1 MLRKKAIFSPLLDD
15 VSLDGAKGV
24 LVNISSS
31 PGALRMKEYHEILG
45 IIQSHVSPDADFKSG
60 MAEIEDLDEEE
71 IRVTVIATGLND
83 MRLNSTET
91 GLFKKEDVTEEMDS
105 QNSTDTLA
113 NDSLSDPFGSGFNK
127 NVFFYSFIFPEKSFL
142 IYQRTIQ
149 TPVSVTG
156 VGLHSGCRV
165 KLSLKP
171 ATINEGITFI
181 RTDLPDLPSVK
192 CEPFLV
198 NDTRLSSTLVGENNV
213 RVGTVEHLLSAFA
226 CFGIDNITVEI
237 SAQEVPIMDGSSNS
251 FLYLLDQAKV
261 IEQKVRKKYIR
272 IKEVVEVTDSAEDKW
287 VKISPFDGYKVKI
300 ITDFGGHPVFKK
312 EYSTFEVD
320 FAKHSYLDEI
330 SRARTFGFMYQVEY
344 MRKNGLGLGGNLN
357 NAIVLDEDS
366 VLNIGGL
373 RYPDEFVRHKILDA
387 IGDLYI
393 VGHQIIGAFEG
404 YKSGHAIN
412 NQLLRKILNNPQSWE
427 YITYSDE
434 DEVPPSFHYVA

>member
-1 MLRKKAIFSPLLDD
+1 M
-15 VSLDGAKGV
+15 
-24 LVNISSS
+24 
-31 PGALRMKEYHEILG
+31 
-45 IIQSHVSPDADFKSG
+45 
-60 MAEIEDLDEEE
+60 
-71 IRVTVIATGLND
+71 
-83 MRLNSTET
+83 
-91 GLFKKEDVTEEMDS
+91 
-105 QNSTDTLA
+105 
-113 NDSLSDPFGSGFNK
+113 
-127 NVFFYSFIFPEKSFL
+127 

-149 TPVSVTG
+149 TPVTVTG

-165 KLSLKP
+165 KLALKP
-171 ATINEGITFI
+171 AAADEGIVFV
-181 RTDLPDLPSVK
+181 RTDLPNQPRIK
-192 CEPFLV
+192 CHPFLV
-198 NDTRLSSTLVGENNV
+198 NDTRLSSTLVDDSNV

-226 CFGIDNITVEI
+226 CFGIDNIIVEI

-261 IEQKVRKKYIR
+261 IDQRARKKYIR
-272 IKEVVEVTDSAEDKW
+272 IKETVEVLDSEEDKW
-287 VKISPFDGYKVKI
+287 VKITPFNGYKVKI

-312 EYSTFEVD
+312 EYSTYEVD

-366 VLNIGGL
+366 VLNVGGL

-412 NQLLRKILNNPQSWE
+412 NQLLRKILNHPEAWE
-427 YITYSDE
+427 YVTYSDE
-434 DEVPPSFHYVA
+434 EDVPSSFHYVA